1 MFSLYNDTKSWESRE
16 RLAQHWFCQI
26 TSWWKQN
33 ADWMCLKNRVRTW
46 IRRIGV
52 EVSNILLLH
61 SINKHH
67 VRIWYCM
74 SVHLFF
80 LPSNSQVFFLHLLR
94 YSLRLIFTKRK
105 HNSCNHKRTVWGG
118 GVICG
123 TWYPQAR
130 WQELL
135 NPLVR
140 YPVNKRCVSG
150 HVGAGVNIYTT
161 WECIKRRIFPA
172 NIHVAG
178 Y

>member
-1 MFSLYNDTKSWESRE
+1 
-16 RLAQHWFCQI
+16 
-26 TSWWKQN
+26 
-33 ADWMCLKNRVRTW
+33 MCLKNRVRTW

-161 WECIKRRIFPA
+161 WECIRRRIFPA
-172 NIHVAG
+172 NIHVARPHA
-178 Y
+178 